1 MIGIRGICILA
12 IGTFDSN
19 AFARMY
25 LQLRA
30 KLSFMLREFLDM
42 SFASL
47 YVLRVGGNTVS

>member
-1 MIGIRGICILA
+1 MIGVRGISILA
-12 IGTFDSN
+12 IGTFGSS

-47 YVLRVGGNTVS
+47 